1 MKLRVRKLIASASVL
16 RGTVKDQDVDSEL
29 PKRSV
34 RRGTVK
40 DQELASDLTY
50 GDQELSACVR
60 MLRCGQ

>member
-1 MKLRVRKLIASASVL
+1 
-16 RGTVKDQDVDSEL
+16 L

-50 GDQELSACVR
+50 GDRELLSACVR